1 MLATICSQARADKR
15 KDLARTRKEK
25 EKGKRTRRFL
35 QDFVLL
41 IIVTVNAK
49 TEQVVHI
56 LTNLYRRQTTRP
68 SRVPVAVLRGRPAR
82 PKELGAPHLLVTV
95 SEVRAKG
102 NLAGSG

>member
-1 MLATICSQARADKR
+1 M
-15 KDLARTRKEK
+15 
-25 EKGKRTRRFL
+25 
-35 QDFVLL
+35 LL

-56 LTNLYRRQTTRP
+56 LTNLYRRQTIRP
-68 SRVPVAVLRGRPAR
+68 SRVPVAVLQGGPAH
-82 PKELGAPHLLVTV
+82 PEEPIAQHHLATV